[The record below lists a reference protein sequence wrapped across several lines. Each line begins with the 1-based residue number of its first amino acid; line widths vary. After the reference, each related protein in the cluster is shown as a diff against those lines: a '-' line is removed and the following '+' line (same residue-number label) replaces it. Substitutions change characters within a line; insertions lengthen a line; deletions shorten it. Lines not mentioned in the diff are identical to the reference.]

1 MQRGALGPL
10 VLSRAAG
17 VHHPDVE
24 GPATGKIQ
32 KFALREKE
40 WAGIAS
46 RIQS

>member
-40 WAGIAS
+40 CAGNAT